1 MLKADTQDSHTKGF
15 SWVWILTWTWTVD
28 TAWFVT
34 IYSLGIP
41 GHLEGV
47 GGEELLAA
55 LLAPVLVVAGVGPL
69 VGAQVAWR
77 DITCSRY
84 LLYLY

>member
-1 MLKADTQDSHTKGF
+1 M
-15 SWVWILTWTWTVD
+15 
-28 TAWFVT
+28 VT
-34 IYSLGIP
+34 TYSLGIP

-84 LLYLY
+84 NL